1 MWWHGAHQNI
11 LFIMHNHCRELRTR
25 RVTAL
30 LGSVSQVTRRQ
41 SDPSTRKALLS
52 ILPVDSP
59 PCPYFPHVRFTR
71 QHRHHLVEQQ
81 LGTENQ
87 FRGHG
92 LQTTTKKKN
101 CSEPHMLNLLRGKS
115 LERRARPP
123 FLCRDRVWKFFVF
136 LLFLIKQ
143 WNNSPYVPLT

>member
-59 PCPYFPHVRFTR
+59 PYPYFPHVRKVHEATQTPFGR
-71 QHRHHLVEQQ
+71 AAIRHRESVQRSRAA
-81 LGTENQ
+81 NNN
-87 FRGHG
+87 
-92 LQTTTKKKN
+92 KKKELFRAAN
-101 CSEPHMLNLLRGKS
+101 VESVAGKVLRKKS
-115 LERRARPP
+115 TASFPMSRQGLEI
-123 FLCRDRVWKFFVF
+123 LCILV
-136 LLFLIKQ
+136 I
-143 WNNSPYVPLT
+143 PYQTMEQ